1 MLMRI
6 VLKSIMIFL
15 FLLLYAL
22 IALSIMALPAGEA
35 RKRARLTRNAMF
47 FARLG
52 LRVLGIR
59 MLSRRQKRKGIRARA
74 VNYLIIANHLSYT
87 DILIVGALMPS
98 VFITSVELKHTFPL
112 GMLAWL
118 GGSIFVERRSPAG
131 LKQEISEI
139 EQVLAEGT
147 SVALFPEGTTSDG
160 DTVRPFKNSL
170 ITAAISSGSSLLPV
184 CIRYTMV
191 NGRPV
196 GTHNRDL
203 VYYYGGTTFFEH
215 LPRLLKLKS
224 IEVECIVLRPIS
236 THQHLSRKDLAT
248 KAHAL
253 ISAAYHGRPSGR
265 HRATGAIRGATSE
278 HRQRRAFPSLLF
290 LP

>member
-1 MLMRI
+1 MRI
-6 VLKSIMIFL
+6 VIKSIAIVL

-22 IALSIMALPAGEA
+22 IALGIMALPAGRA
-35 RKRARLTRNAMF
+35 RKQARLTGNVMF

-52 LRVLGIR
+52 LRILGIR
-59 MLSRRQKRKGIRARA
+59 VSSRRLKRKGIRARP

-87 DILIVGALMPS
+87 DILVVGALMPS

-131 LKQEISEI
+131 LKQEIRQI

-147 SVALFPEGTTSDG
+147 AVALFPEGTTSDG

-170 ITAAISSGSSLLPV
+170 ITAAISTGASLLPV
-184 CIRYTMV
+184 CIRYTTV
-191 NGRPV
+191 NGHPV

-215 LPRLLKLKS
+215 LPRLLKLRT
-224 IEVECIVLRPIS
+224 IDVECVVLRPIS
-236 THQHLSRKDLAT
+236 THQHHSRKDLAT
-248 KAHAL
+248 RAHAL
-253 ISAAYHGRPSGR
+253 IRAAYHERPSVR
-265 HRATGAIRGATSE
+265 HRSAGTAHGAIPGSVSR
-278 HRQRRAFPSLLF
+278 RQADEDR
-290 LP
+290 

>member
-1 MLMRI
+1 MC
-6 VLKSIMIFL
+6 
-15 FLLLYAL
+15 
-22 IALSIMALPAGEA
+22 
-35 RKRARLTRNAMF
+35 

-59 MLSRRQKRKGIRARA
+59 MLFRRQKRKGIRARA
-74 VNYLIIANHLSYT
+74 VTYLIIANHLSYT
-87 DILIVGALMPS
+87 DILVVGALMPS
-98 VFITSVELKHTFPL
+98 VFITSIELKRTFPL

-131 LKQEISEI
+131 LKREIREI

-170 ITAAISSGSSLLPV
+170 ITAAISAGSSLLPV
-184 CIRYTMV
+184 CIRYTKV
-191 NGRPV
+191 NGNPV

-215 LPRLLKLKS
+215 LPRLLKLKT
-224 IEVECIVLRPIS
+224 IEVECVVLRPIS
-236 THQHLSRKDLAT
+236 THQHHSRKDLAT
-248 KAHAL
+248 RAHAL
-253 ISAAYHGRPSGR
+253 ISAAYHGRPSDR
-265 HRATGAIRGATSE
+265 H
-278 HRQRRAFPSLLF
+278 
-290 LP
+290 

>member
-22 IALSIMALPAGEA
+22 IALGIMAMPAGRA
-35 RKRARLTRNAMF
+35 RRRARLTGNVMF

-59 MLSRRQKRKGIRARA
+59 MLSRRQKRKRLRVRA

-87 DILIVGALMPS
+87 DILVMGALMPS
-98 VFITSVELKHTFPL
+98 VFITSVELKRTFPL

-131 LKQEISEI
+131 LKQEIREI

-170 ITAAISSGSSLLPV
+170 ITAAISTGSSLLPV
-184 CIRYTMV
+184 CIRYTKI
-191 NGRPV
+191 NGHPV

-203 VYYYGGTTFFEH
+203 VYYYGRTTFFEH
-215 LPRLLKLKS
+215 LPRLLKLKT
-224 IEVECIVLRPIS
+224 IEVECVVLRPIS
-236 THQHLSRKDLAT
+236 THQHHSRKDLAT
-248 KAHAL
+248 RAHAL
-253 ISAAYHGRPSGR
+253 ISAAYHERPSGR
-265 HRATGAIRGATSE
+265 HRIEGPVQGTTDKHG
-278 HRQRRAFPSLLF
+278 
-290 LP
+290 